1 MNKKRVACNR
11 VKTSFV
17 VFFPVCSAVKMESDL
32 FDLQSTFQPGSTGLP
47 VATAWAGKEP
57 PPPPSPTSPTKHLCF
72 WTLHALLLLLL
83 TLMPTS
89 SSPLFFFFFFLSF
102 SLSLSLFPLPAQILS
117 PLLKL
122 EMIPCQTLTL
132 SSQKSL
138 SMPLTYLS
146 CLQTV
151 LAFPLGHLVM
161 KCLVVTTHFVSPC
174 RSCSFLCSHLRAWSV
189 LHVYRAAVVFNVDLC
204 KCLNSFLCF
213 SAMQFIPSS
222 NCVIFLFFLKRTPLY
237 LSTRT
242 FHAPLQSPYTH
253 FCFPV
258 TFHHLFYWTAWCLI
272 VIQTCR
278 TALS

>member
-1 MNKKRVACNR
+1 MFCIGSAVCLKAYEQNKVSCSC

-17 VFFPVCSAVKMESDL
+17 VFFPACSAVKMESDL
-32 FDLQSTFQPGSTGLP
+32 FDLQSTFQPSMQPGSTGLP

-57 PPPPSPTSPTKHLCF
+57 PPPPRTSLTNICVSGLCMLSF
-72 WTLHALLLLLL
+72 SCCCL

-102 SLSLSLFPLPAQILS
+102 SFVSVSLFPLPAQILS

-174 RSCSFLCSHLRAWSV
+174 HSCSFLCSHLRA
-189 LHVYRAAVVFNVDLC
+189 
-204 KCLNSFLCF
+204 
-213 SAMQFIPSS
+213 
-222 NCVIFLFFLKRTPLY
+222 
-237 LSTRT
+237 
-242 FHAPLQSPYTH
+242 
-253 FCFPV
+253 
-258 TFHHLFYWTAWCLI
+258 
-272 VIQTCR
+272 
-278 TALS
+278 